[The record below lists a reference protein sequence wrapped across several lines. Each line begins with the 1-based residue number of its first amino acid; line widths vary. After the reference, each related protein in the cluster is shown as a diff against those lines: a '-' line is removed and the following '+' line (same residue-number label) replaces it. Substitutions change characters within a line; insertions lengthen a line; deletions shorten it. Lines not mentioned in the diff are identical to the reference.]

1 MEDEEMA
8 VLDSFADFTRAH
20 PLYGK
25 AYAELSALN
34 CKAALAAAVV
44 HAVYPVEL
52 ALVAEPLLGYL
63 RQRYGRDLVPM
74 YASRLLVLEKL
85 QLRFDSSPGTDTIGD
100 SSVRV
105 DRDNY
110 NVALLM
116 SIVLS
121 NHRFEIM
128 QWLKLFLK
136 GLQSRGRVAILG
148 TGTGYEL
155 KLVAEILSEWSIE
168 SYDIDP
174 SSEREARDLL
184 GYFDIGHSVQY
195 GRELLLGRPDPGL
208 RQRYHAIVACEVLEH
223 LRDPARALQ
232 SLREYLVP
240 AGRMFVTMAI
250 NIAQEDHV
258 FWYPDLRF
266 CREQLHACGWKICS
280 EWIAPQCT
288 LPPPAHREGRFK
300 RGNYVAE
307 VARR

>member
-1 MEDEEMA
+1 MA
-8 VLDSFADFTRAH
+8 VIDQFADFTRTH
-20 PLYGK
+20 PLYGE

-34 CKAALAAAVV
+34 RKAAFAAAVV
-44 HAVYPVEL
+44 HAVYPDEL
-52 ALVAEPLLGYL
+52 HVVAEPLLGYL

-74 YASRLLVLEKL
+74 YVSRLSVLEEL
-85 QLRFDSSPGTDTIGD
+85 QVRFNSLPDVDTIGD
-100 SSVRV
+100 PNVRV
-105 DRDNY
+105 DRNSY

-116 SIVLS
+116 SIVFS

-136 GLQSRGRVAILG
+136 RLQRRGRVAILG

-155 KLVAEILSEWSIE
+155 KLVAEILPEWSVE

-184 GYFDIGHSVQY
+184 GYFNIRRPVQY
-195 GRELLLGRPDPGL
+195 ERELQLDSPFPGCL
-208 RQRYHAIVACEVLEH
+208 QRYDAIVACEVLEH

-232 SLREYLVP
+232 SLREYLAVG
-240 AGRMFVTMAI
+240 GRMFVTMAV

-258 FWYPDLRF
+258 FWYPDLKS
-266 CREQLHACGWKICS
+266 CQEQLHACGWKIAS
-280 EWIAPQCT
+280 QWIALQCT
-288 LPPPAHREGRFK
+288 LPPSADREVGFK

-307 VARR
+307 VTRE